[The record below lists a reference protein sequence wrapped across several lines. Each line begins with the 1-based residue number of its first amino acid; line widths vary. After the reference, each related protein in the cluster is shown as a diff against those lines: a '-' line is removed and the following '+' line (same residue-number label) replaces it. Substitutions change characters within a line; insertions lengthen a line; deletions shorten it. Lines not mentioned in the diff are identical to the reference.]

1 MQQENAVGT
10 EEDKMVRYSNPEV
23 DQIIGKRYP
32 VLDKGFVGLVDYM
45 GGDAA
50 IVQAARVSYGKGT
63 KSVSDDS
70 GLIRYLMRHRHTTP
84 FEMVELK
91 FVASM
96 PIYVARQWVR
106 HRTANINE
114 YSARYS
120 EMPEKFDI
128 PELER
133 INPQSTTNKQGR
145 EGALPDG
152 VTSDFRSSVESVSKM
167 AYAEYQKGLQA
178 GIARETARIVLP
190 LNTYTEWYW
199 KIDLHNLFHFL
210 SLRLD
215 KHAQLEIRQYA
226 EVMAQ
231 ITKMVVP
238 IAYKAF
244 EDYVLNGTSFSGLEQ
259 NALSYILAG
268 KTPEEAAK
276 LAGIKLFKDDGT
288 MMKTGEGVEFLEKY
302 KRLKGQ
308 A

>member
-1 MQQENAVGT
+1 MQDENIGAGSPD
-10 EEDKMVRYSNPEV
+10 ERMIRYSNPEV
-23 DQIIGKRYP
+23 DAIIGRRYP
-32 VLDKGFVGLVDYM
+32 VEKGFVGLVDYM
-45 GGDAA
+45 GGDGA

-63 KSVSDDS
+63 KTVNDDT

-114 YSARYS
+114 YSGRYS
-120 EMPEKFDI
+120 ELPDKFDI

-133 INPQSTTNKQGR
+133 INPQSTTNRQGR
-145 EGALPDG
+145 EGTLPEDI
-152 VTSDFRSSVESVSKM
+152 SKRFRDSVENISKA
-167 AYAEYQKGLQA
+167 AYDEYQKGLQA
-178 GIARETARIVLP
+178 GIAKETARIVLP

-215 KHAQLEIRQYA
+215 THAQYEIRQYA
-226 EVMAQ
+226 ITMAE
-231 ITKMVVP
+231 ITKKVVP

-259 NALSYILAG
+259 KALSHILMG
-268 KTPEEAAK
+268 KTPEESAK
-276 LAGIKLFKDDGT
+276 LSGLKLFKEDGT
-288 MMKTGEGVEFLEKY
+288 RMKMGEGIEFLEKY
-302 KRLKGQ
+302 KRLKEQ
-308 A
+308 V